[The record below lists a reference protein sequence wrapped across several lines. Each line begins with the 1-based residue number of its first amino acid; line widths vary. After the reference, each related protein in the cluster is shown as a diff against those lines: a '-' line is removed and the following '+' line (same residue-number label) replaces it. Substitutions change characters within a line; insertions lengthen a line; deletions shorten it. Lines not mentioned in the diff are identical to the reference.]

1 MPQIVRRLSSLV
13 FAIWA
18 VLASACSE
26 EKPKPGPETPPV
38 KLYPQFDRRFTVIGY
53 HDAYGPRMGDK
64 PVIPDFLRFY
74 LDE

>member
-1 MPQIVRRLSSLV
+1 MRLSIAVVFNARWSRGASKLHGEVLV
-13 FAIWA
+13 IN
-18 VLASACSE
+18 
-26 EKPKPGPETPPV
+26 G
-38 KLYPQFDRRFTVIGY
+38 YPQFDRRFTVIGY